1 MQAAR
6 ALSATW
12 GRPVLLGTPETLEGG
27 VVRAQVRGGPVPG
40 VLLKHFPEEPVR
52 GFDDWAGAQYLTHR
66 GLEAVP
72 RFLAGDVAARFF
84 LQEDPGPG
92 RTLEE
97 LLRGR
102 DTRSATGGLLATARM
117 LGQLHA
123 STLGAQANYEL
134 VRQALPPRPE
144 RVRMEEARWLLE
156 HEDRL
161 KRWLQAVDEPVAPGT
176 HADLETVARALAD
189 PGDLLAF
196 TQGGLSPAGVLLTLG
211 GPRLPG
217 LGGSGM
223 RHALHDALLWLVTL
237 PLPEELRA
245 RADITH
251 RLALS
256 SRCATAQVDAE
267 WARARAT
274 VVLARTV
281 TLLQALS
288 PRQLEAESPPGG
300 APSLRGTL
308 LHHLARCR
316 ESLEPLDA
324 FTGLGPSLGR
334 LEARLRERWT
344 VTPFVWP
351 ALRAPGGG

>member
-1 MQAAR
+1 M
-6 ALSATW
+6 
-12 GRPVLLGTPETLEGG
+12 LLGTPETLEGG
-27 VVRAQVRGGPVPG
+27 AVRAQVRGGPVPG
-40 VLLKHFPEEPVR
+40 VLLKHFPDEPVR
-52 GFDDWAGAQYLTHR
+52 GFDDWAGSAYLTGR

-72 RFLAGDVAARFF
+72 RFLAGDVEGRFF

-123 STLGAQANYEL
+123 STLGAQSSYEL
-134 VRQALPPRPE
+134 VRQALPPRHE

-156 HEDRL
+156 HEGRL
-161 KRWLQAVDEPVAPGT
+161 KRWLTAVGTPLAPGT
-176 HADLETVARALAD
+176 HADLEAVSRALAD
-189 PGDLLAF
+189 PGALLAF
-196 TQGGLSPAGVLLTLG
+196 THGGLSPASVLLTLA

-217 LGGSGM
+217 MAGSGM
-223 RHALHDALLWLVTL
+223 RHALYDALLWLVTL
-237 PLPEELRA
+237 PLPEELLS

-251 RLALS
+251 RLTLS
-256 SRCATAQVDAE
+256 SRCEAAQVDSE

-281 TLLQALS
+281 TLLQAMNPRMLDEDPS
-288 PRQLEAESPPGG
+288 PAAG
-300 APSLRGTL
+300 APSLHATL

-316 ESLEPLDA
+316 ESLATLDA
-324 FTGLGPSLGR
+324 FTGLGQTLSG

-344 VTPFVWP
+344 VAPFVWP
-351 ALRAPGGG
+351 ALRQPGV